1 MKEIEINSNEAGQR
15 FDKFLGKYLDQAPK
29 SFLYKMLRKKNITL
43 NGKKAAG
50 NEILA
55 LGDNVKLF
63 FSDETIKK
71 FSKTSEEVFRPVQKN
86 TAKSKVKLNVLYEDE
101 NVIFLNKPVGMLSQK
116 ANREDT
122 YLVEYLIEYL
132 LDSGQV
138 TREELKTFHPAVCNR
153 LDRNTSG
160 IVAGGKTL
168 SALQILNEMFR
179 TRSLEKYYLC
189 LVSGK
194 IKDGQRICGY
204 LKKNTKTNKV
214 SVTKEKRETKEAL
227 PIETEYTPL
236 FVSDHVTLLKVHL
249 ITGKTH
255 QIRAHLAAI
264 GHPIIGDYKYGDF
277 KINEAYKKKYG
288 LKTQLLHAYQLCF
301 PDVELVKNLP
311 NRQII
316 APVPD
321 LFKKIC
327 IDKGVNNNGCMEFK
341 RSSGFDL

>member
-1 MKEIEINSNEAGQR
+1 
-15 FDKFLGKYLDQAPK
+15 
-29 SFLYKMLRKKNITL
+29 
-43 NGKKAAG
+43 
-50 NEILA
+50 
-55 LGDNVKLF
+55 
-63 FSDETIKK
+63 
-71 FSKTSEEVFRPVQKN
+71 
-86 TAKSKVKLNVLYEDE
+86 
-101 NVIFLNKPVGMLSQK
+101 MLSQK

-122 YLVEYLIEYL
+122 SLVEYLIEYL

>member
-1 MKEIEINSNEAGQR
+1 MKTFTIGTNDANQR
-15 FDKFLGKYLDQAPK
+15 FDKYLKKLLPNASV

-43 NGKKAAG
+43 DGKKATGKETLQKGAQV
-50 NEILA
+50 A
-55 LGDNVKLF
+55 VF
-63 FSDETIKK
+63 FSDETLHKFMQDTKK
-71 FSKTSEEVFRPVQKN
+71 LQEEFHMLQRLPMKGL
-86 TAKSKVKLNVLYEDE
+86 SIIYEDTD
-101 NVIFLNKPVGMLSQK
+101 ILIADKPYNMLSQK

-122 YLVEYLIEYL
+122 SLVEYLIEYL

>member
-1 MKEIEINSNEAGQR
+1 MWAC
-15 FDKFLGKYLDQAPK
+15 P
-29 SFLYKMLRKKNITL
+29 
-43 NGKKAAG
+43 
-50 NEILA
+50 
-55 LGDNVKLF
+55 
-63 FSDETIKK
+63 
-71 FSKTSEEVFRPVQKN
+71 
-86 TAKSKVKLNVLYEDE
+86 
-101 NVIFLNKPVGMLSQK
+101 
-116 ANREDT
+116 
-122 YLVEYLIEYL
+122 
-132 LDSGQV
+132 
-138 TREELKTFHPAVCNR
+138 
-153 LDRNTSG
+153 
-160 IVAGGKTL
+160 
-168 SALQILNEMFR
+168 
-179 TRSLEKYYLC
+179 
-189 LVSGK
+189 
-194 IKDGQRICGY
+194 
-204 LKKNTKTNKV
+204 
-214 SVTKEKRETKEAL
+214 
-227 PIETEYTPL
+227 
-236 FVSDHVTLLKVHL
+236 TLLKVHL

>member
-1 MKEIEINSNEAGQR
+1 MCIR
-15 FDKFLGKYLDQAPK
+15 D
-29 SFLYKMLRKKNITL
+29 R
-43 NGKKAAG
+43 
-50 NEILA
+50 
-55 LGDNVKLF
+55 
-63 FSDETIKK
+63 
-71 FSKTSEEVFRPVQKN
+71 KN

-122 YLVEYLIEYL
+122 SLVEYLIEYL

-214 SVTKEKRETKEAL
+214 SVTKEKRETKDCL
-227 PIETEYTPL
+227 LYTSWNHFTGRRL
-236 FVSDHVTLLKVHL
+236 LLLCTLKFLCRNKRRRSY
-249 ITGKTH
+249 ISGRCDR
-255 QIRAHLAAI
+255 I
-264 GHPIIGDYKYGDF
+264 YGR
-277 KINEAYKKKYG
+277 YG
-288 LKTQLLHAYQLCF
+288 IQ
-301 PDVELVKNLP
+301 
-311 NRQII
+311 
-316 APVPD
+316 
-321 LFKKIC
+321 
-327 IDKGVNNNGCMEFK
+327 
-341 RSSGFDL
+341 